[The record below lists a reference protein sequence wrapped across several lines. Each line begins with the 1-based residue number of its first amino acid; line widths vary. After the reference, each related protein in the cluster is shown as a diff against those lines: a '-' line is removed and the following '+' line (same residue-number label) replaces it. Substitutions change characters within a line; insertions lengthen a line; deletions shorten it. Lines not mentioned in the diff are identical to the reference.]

1 MCFSATASFT
11 AAAVVGGI
19 GALTLWQAAS
29 HGDRALLPIASFP
42 ALFAMQQAIEGLL
55 WLDLARPA
63 AGACRPF
70 LVHGFL
76 VYAEIFWP
84 LFAPFAAWLI
94 ERERWRRQAMLFCLV
109 IGAALSAYFLFKMIG
124 NPYSASAAAG
134 QIVYRNGAVYPRGIE
149 FAYVFATT
157 ISLFMSSHNMI
168 RLLAVVILGGF
179 AGAYLSFH
187 QSYISVWC
195 FFAAIAS
202 VLVYLFVRQA
212 KRKAVAI

>member
-19 GALTLWQAAS
+19 GALTLRQAAR
-29 HGDRALLPIASFP
+29 HGERAILPIAAFP

-55 WLDLARPA
+55 WLDLARPV

-76 VYAEIFWP
+76 GYAEIFWP
-84 LFAPFAAWLI
+84 VFAPFAAWLI
-94 ERERWRRQAMLFCLV
+94 ERERWRRQFILFCLA
-109 IGAALSAYFLFKMIG
+109 IGAMLSAYLLFKMSG

-134 QIVYRNGAVYPRGIE
+134 HIAYHNGAVYPRGIE
-149 FAYVFATT
+149 FAYVIATT
-157 ISLFMSSHNMI
+157 ISLTVSSHNMI

-195 FFAAIAS
+195 FFAAVAS

-212 KRKAVAI
+212 PRTAIAT